1 MEVELNYSG
10 VDQRRSMKKR
20 EKRGKAG
27 EKRAAGNYKKKKK
40 VRVRLHRS
48 EDLTINK

>member
-20 EKRGKAG
+20 EKRGKAR
-27 EKRAAGNYKKKKK
+27 EKKGPLVITKRGQRKKK
-40 VRVRLHRS
+40 L
-48 EDLTINK
+48 NK